1 LRKTNATKSAG
12 MAAVIVLA
20 VSLMISGC
28 GQSASPSNANGGSGA
43 LNAQPADQTPND
55 SNLAGAAGDGNG
67 TRKIVHAMGET
78 EVPDKPQRVVVLTNE
93 GTEAL
98 LALGVKP
105 VGAVKSW
112 TGDPWYKHIADR
124 MEGVTVVGDESQPN
138 IELIASLQPDLII
151 GNKLRQEKVYDQLNA
166 IAPTV
171 FSETLRGE
179 WQTNFLLYA
188 ETLGLKEEG
197 EKLIAD
203 FDRRAAEFKDK
214 AGDKLNEKV
223 SVVRF
228 MAGKIRIYL
237 EDSFTGVAFSKLGLT
252 RPDHQLHY
260 TETFAEEITK
270 ERLPEADAD
279 RIFYFTYETGDGK
292 GSEMEKEVLNDPLW
306 QSLKAVRDGK
316 AIRVDDAIW
325 NTAGGIIAAN
335 LMLDEIYDIYGM
347 E

>member
-1 LRKTNATKSAG
+1 LFKNAKTKPAR
-12 MAAVIVLA
+12 AAAAIVLA
-20 VSLMISGC
+20 LSLIIAGC
-28 GQSASPSNANGGSGA
+28 GKSNTNAVNDASNTQSASPRSG
-43 LNAQPADQTPND
+43 NQTPEQ
-55 SNLAGAAGDGNG
+55 SAPGDGNES
-67 TRKIVHAMGET
+67 RKIVHAMGET
-78 EVPDKPQRVVVLTNE
+78 EIKGKPERIVVLTNE

-105 VGAVKSW
+105 VGAVRSW
-112 TGDPWYKHIADR
+112 TGDPWYKHIASQ

-138 IELIASLQPDLII
+138 IELIASLKPDLII

-179 WQTNFLLYA
+179 WQSNFLLYA
-188 ETLGLKEEG
+188 ETLGLEAEG
-197 EKLIAD
+197 ERLIAE
-203 FDRRAAEFKDK
+203 FDRRAAEFKEK

-237 EDSFTGVAFSKLGLT
+237 EDSFTGVAFSKLGIT
-252 RPDHQLHY
+252 RPDHQLNY
-260 TETFAEEITK
+260 GETFVEEITK

-279 RIFYFTYETGDGK
+279 RIFYFTYDTGDGK
-292 GSEMEKEVLNDPLW
+292 GTEMENEILNDPLW
-306 QSLKAVRDGK
+306 KSLKAVQNGK

-335 LMLDEIYDIYGM
+335 LMLDEIYKIYGI